1 MVKRIKRTVLFRFKK
16 RIKMKLRQTS
26 YRKERNERLNPHN
39 LRHTTQRIIRV
50 INKRILKVT
59 KELKVYLWEKCRVV
73 KGYDKTIFRIDRM
86 NNLIQRDKYGCTG
99 KFGWQ
104 IDHKRPISKYGTN
117 KRMNIQALQSSAN
130 IRKGNIYPFKYP
142 NLKNFPVNV

>member
-1 MVKRIKRTVLFRFKK
+1 
-16 RIKMKLRQTS
+16 MKLRQIS

-73 KGYDKTIFRIDRM
+73 GPKT
-86 NNLIQRDKYGCTG
+86 KEG
-99 KFGWQ
+99 KKKKKKF
-104 IDHKRPISKYGTN
+104 N
-117 KRMNIQALQSSAN
+117 K
-130 IRKGNIYPFKYP
+130 
-142 NLKNFPVNV
+142 